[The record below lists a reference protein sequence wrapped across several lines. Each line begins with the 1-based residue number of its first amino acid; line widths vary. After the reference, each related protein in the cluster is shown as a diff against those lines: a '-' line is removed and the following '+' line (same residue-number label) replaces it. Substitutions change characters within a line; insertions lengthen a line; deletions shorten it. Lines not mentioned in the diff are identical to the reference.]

1 MFTIIGIALHGAG
14 FVAGSIL
21 RNVVPMLGAWYLLA
35 PITYVYRSPGWRTL
49 LIHWAVAMPLAVA
62 ARQLWVERLFSRAT
76 VVFLIAALAL
86 TFVFVTAGRLI
97 LWLAQRRG
105 LPSRSEPASW
115 PRR

>member
-14 FVAGSIL
+14 IVASSIL

-35 PITYVYRSPGWRTL
+35 PITQVYRSPGWRTL
-49 LIHWAVAMPLAVA
+49 LIHWAVAVPLAVA

-76 VVFLIAALAL
+76 VAFLLAALAL
-86 TFVFVTAGRLI
+86 ILAFVATGRLI

-105 LPSRSEPASW
+105 LPSRSSRP
-115 PRR
+115 